1 MLVKNNNK
9 HKKTLDDKKSL
20 ILLFKRVKITLT
32 NKKEMNY
39 MSLEEKEKI
48 LRDIFKNLEFV
59 NEKDKS
65 SVIAYISATID
76 TRARIEMENRRCK
89 RA

>member
-1 MLVKNNNK
+1 
-9 HKKTLDDKKSL
+9 
-20 ILLFKRVKITLT
+20 
-32 NKKEMNY
+32 
-39 MSLEEKEKI
+39 MSLEKKKKI

-76 TRARIEMENRRCK
+76 TRARIEMENRICK

>member
-20 ILLFKRVKITLT
+20 ILLFKRVKMTLT

-39 MSLEEKEKI
+39 MSLEEKEK
-48 LRDIFKNLEFV
+48 
-59 NEKDKS
+59 
-65 SVIAYISATID
+65 Y
-76 TRARIEMENRRCK
+76 
-89 RA
+89 